1 MATASDLEIST
12 FKQCGPLIKFAAQ
25 TITDNEKKKALAEV
39 ITTVQESLDAHSA
52 NGWTPAIASKF
63 WISFNSLCSLISP
76 VNTDTLITST
86 DQIPSRFWLAPAGAM
101 TTAPQRAAFWYMS
114 LLFVLLIVSA
124 TLMFLTSN
132 TTTINDDVK
141 NLVKATDPI
150 ADDIVKQ
157 ISILRDKG
165 LTKDDDFVAPGK
177 AELQKDAE
185 YRTAAGK
192 LASALPTLYA
202 NADTLYAKTDSVV
215 YLNWKRFPTCERDK
229 EFSKS
234 SFCYEKGDG
243 GIPTRLNVVQD
254 TVDNYRLL
262 SRRAQPI
269 TQRAQ
274 DVGSMI
280 RATILPI
287 LLGLTGSCAYV
298 VRMLS
303 EQIRSSSY
311 SSTSGI
317 RNLVRVTLGAL
328 AGVAIGFG
336 GVLSQSSVSAFALS
350 FLAGYAIE
358 PVFATFDSIANKLK

>member
-1 MATASDLEIST
+1 MANASDLEIST
-12 FKQCGPLIKFAAQ
+12 LKQCGPLIKFAAQ
-25 TITDNEKKKALAEV
+25 TITDSEKKKALAEV
-39 ITTVQESLDAHSA
+39 ITTVQESVDAQTA
-52 NGWTPAIASKF
+52 NGWTPAIAAKF

-86 DQIPSRFWLAPAGAM
+86 DQIPSRFWLAPAGTV

-114 LLFVLLIVSA
+114 LLFMLLIVSA

-132 TTTINDDVK
+132 TTTINDDVI
-141 NLVKATDPI
+141 NLVKVTDPI
-150 ADDIVKQ
+150 ADDVVGQ
-157 ISILRDKG
+157 LSVLRSKG
-165 LTKDDDFVAPGK
+165 LTKEDDFAAPGN
-177 AELQKDAE
+177 AGVQKDAE
-185 YRTAAGK
+185 YRTATDK
-192 LASALPTLYA
+192 LASLLPKLYS
-202 NADTLYAKTDSVV
+202 NADTLYSKTDSVA
-215 YLNWKRFPTCERDK
+215 YLNWKRYPVCGNNEYS
-229 EFSKS
+229 SK

-243 GIPTRLNVVQD
+243 GIPTKLSIVQE